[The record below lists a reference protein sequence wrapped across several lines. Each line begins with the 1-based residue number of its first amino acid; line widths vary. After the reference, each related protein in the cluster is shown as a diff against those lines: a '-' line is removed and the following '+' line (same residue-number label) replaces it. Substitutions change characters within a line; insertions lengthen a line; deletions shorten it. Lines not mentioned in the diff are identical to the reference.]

1 MELHAVIREGLVIDS
16 QHAVFGL
23 GLNLSQFMRTVDIA
37 LQVLHLFL
45 IIKDDDALQRFVLLT
60 TRSQESG
67 VTANLEMDI
76 ALVGI
81 LHVPDNVN
89 FITFQLIGHSEVKAV
104 GVYLQCLLTL
114 VESVCHTVWSLGN
127 ELELGIAC
135 KTVTGK
141 MILLAIYTI
150 GIIIDAAYDGEQ
162 DRRAAW
168 PFLASLPQVFTS
180 VTIFDAL

>member
-45 IIKDDDALQRFVLLT
+45 IIKDDDALQGFVLLT

-67 VTANLEMDI
+67 VTANLEMNI

-81 LHVPDNVN
+81 LYVPDNVEL
-89 FITFQLIGHSEVKAV
+89 IAFQTVGNGQIEAV
-104 GVYLQCLLTL
+104 GIHLQCLLTL

-141 MILLAIYTI
+141 MILLAIYAI
-150 GIIIDAAYDGEQ
+150 GIIIDTAYDGEE
-162 DRRAAW
+162 DGGAATAI
-168 PFLASLPQVFTS
+168 LAVPSSQPS
-180 VTIFDAL
+180 